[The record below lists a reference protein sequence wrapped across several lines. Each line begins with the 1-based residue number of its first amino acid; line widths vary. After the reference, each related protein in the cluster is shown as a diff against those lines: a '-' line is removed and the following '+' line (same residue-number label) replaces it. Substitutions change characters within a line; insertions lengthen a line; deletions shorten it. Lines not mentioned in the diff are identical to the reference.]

1 MFVNKRYLYCGIVA
15 GTSLILLLM
24 LLSAAA
30 FASYG
35 YVSQGISFFTL
46 FQAVGEI
53 SYIVDAPAA
62 GMEGLTG
69 LMSIIFLVVMIIYIA
84 LAIIAMFVKNN
95 VLDKIIRRS
104 AIDLGVCSILL
115 GVIAIIYAALT
126 ASALAGTG
134 TTEGV
139 TMFSLGGIFYLIL
152 GVALIVLY
160 VVFRNKIKEALE

>member
-1 MFVNKRYLYCGIVA
+1 MNKRYLYCGIVA

-30 FASYG
+30 FVSYG
-35 YVSQGISFFTL
+35 PLSQGVSFFTL

-53 SYIVDAPAA
+53 SYFGDAPAV

-69 LMSIIFLVVMIIYIA
+69 LMSIIFLVVMIFYIV

-95 VLDKIIRRS
+95 FLDKVMRRS
-104 AIDLGVCSILL
+104 AIELGACSILL
-115 GVIAIIYAALT
+115 GVIAIIYVALN
-126 ASALAGTG
+126 ASAYAG

-139 TMFSLGGIFYLIL
+139 TVLPLGGIFYLIL

>member
-1 MFVNKRYLYCGIVA
+1 MNKRYLYCGIVA

-30 FASYG
+30 FVSYG

-53 SYIVDAPAA
+53 SYFGDAPAV

-69 LMSIIFLVVMIIYIA
+69 LMSIIFLVAMIIYIV

-95 VLDKIIRRS
+95 FLDKIIRRS

-115 GVIAIIYAALT
+115 GVIAIIYAALN
-126 ASALAGTG
+126 ASAIAGNM
-134 TTEGV
+134 EGV
-139 TMFSLGGIFYLIL
+139 AVFSLGGIFYLIL
-152 GVALIVLY
+152 GLVLIVLY
-160 VVFRNKIKEALE
+160 FIFRNKIKEALE

>member
-1 MFVNKRYLYCGIVA
+1 
-15 GTSLILLLM
+15 M

-35 YVSQGISFFTL
+35 PISQGVSFFTL
-46 FQAVGEI
+46 FQAVGKI
-53 SYIVDAPAA
+53 SYIVDVPAA

-69 LMSIIFLVVMIIYIA
+69 LMSIIFLVVMIIYIV

-95 VLDKIIRRS
+95 FLDKIIRRS
-104 AIDLGVCSILL
+104 AIELGACSILL
-115 GVIAIIYAALT
+115 GVIAIIYAALN
-126 ASALAGTG
+126 ASAIAG
-134 TTEGV
+134 TTEGL

>member
-1 MFVNKRYLYCGIVA
+1 MNKRYLYCGIVA

-35 YVSQGISFFTL
+35 PISQGVSFFTL

-53 SYIVDAPAA
+53 SYIVDVPAA

-69 LMSIIFLVVMIIYIA
+69 LMSIIFLVVMIIYIV

-95 VLDKIIRRS
+95 FLDKIIRRS
-104 AIDLGVCSILL
+104 AIELGACSILL
-115 GVIAIIYAALT
+115 GVIAIIYAALA

-134 TTEGV
+134 TTEEV

-160 VVFRNKIKEALE
+160 VIFRNKIKEALE